1 MTSRR
6 GPPSVSADSC
16 PVFSSI
22 PACRARTAPD
32 RVGSITKHTVS
43 APMNTHSHQRT
54 EPPGCPPSL
63 SSRGAKT
70 RQVVSSACRCQ
81 ESRDRAV
88 IASAS
93 GASSAPACA
102 QVPASVAGE
111 ISAPCRARPVTR
123 EFMLRPAT
131 YRSVSSIT
139 TNPLENSPL
148 PIAFGGPGATTRTIT
163 CQSNCCP
170 DTCSP
175 SSVNGSPHSGQP
187 YPPPGKSQNISNRGR
202 CEESRRPALAAG
214 LITAGLS
221 TTSRARTRPLR
232 RPPEQ
237 HPLQH
242 RQVSPHPLQL
252 GVPLRNTRQ
261 QPGVVLPQPG
271 VVLPQPGV
279 VLPQPGV
286 VLPQPGVL
294 LAKLPGQLHQ
304 LPVRLQRG
312 SQRIPQRQVRTRLR
326 HHRSRPSHGAQQI

>member
-43 APMNTHSHQRT
+43 APRNTHSHQRT

-131 YRSVSSIT
+131 YRSVNSIAM
-139 TNPLENSPL
+139 NPLDNRPL
-148 PIAFGGPGATTRTIT
+148 PIAFGGPGAITVAGTRHSQARRYRRRQCATTRTIT

-175 SSVNGSPHSGQP
+175 SSVNGSPHSGQQ

-202 CEESRRPALAAG
+202 CE
-214 LITAGLS
+214 
-221 TTSRARTRPLR
+221 
-232 RPPEQ
+232 
-237 HPLQH
+237 
-242 RQVSPHPLQL
+242 
-252 GVPLRNTRQ
+252 
-261 QPGVVLPQPG
+261 
-271 VVLPQPGV
+271 
-279 VLPQPGV
+279 
-286 VLPQPGVL
+286 
-294 LAKLPGQLHQ
+294 
-304 LPVRLQRG
+304 
-312 SQRIPQRQVRTRLR
+312 
-326 HHRSRPSHGAQQI
+326 